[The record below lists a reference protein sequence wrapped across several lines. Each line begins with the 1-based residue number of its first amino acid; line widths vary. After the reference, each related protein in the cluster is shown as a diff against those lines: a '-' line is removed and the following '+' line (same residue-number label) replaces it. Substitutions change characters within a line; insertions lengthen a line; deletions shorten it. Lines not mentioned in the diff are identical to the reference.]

1 MLAPPISGHVADTRS
16 RRASSSPAIGFFAR
30 VMISC
35 AVSPELTSHGPF
47 IHSPSMPILV
57 RIVLFFALLLP
68 VTAAPKP
75 LEKFENCTF
84 IPADWADGDSFRIRT
99 AAGKEHTIRLYG
111 VDCLETNVNSETDER
126 RLRQQRQYFG
136 ITNSSGGGRQ
146 SIKLAQDF
154 GRKAT
159 QKTAGLL
166 RQPFTVHTRFQ
177 DAWGDPRFKR
187 VYGIVTCADGTD
199 LASELVKAGLA
210 RAYGF
215 DSDTPDGKT
224 LKQAKETLKCLEL
237 QAAKR
242 GVGIWAMTDWNSL
255 PAERQ
260 QLHEQSALPKTV
272 DKAPRLPVGFKLNLN
287 TAERLEIVK
296 LPGIKAATADL
307 IIKHRPYSKPDDLLK
322 VPGITD
328 AKIQKM
334 KPYLIFSRQ

>member
-1 MLAPPISGHVADTRS
+1 MQAPCKHDA
-16 RRASSSPAIGFFAR
+16 
-30 VMISC
+30 
-35 AVSPELTSHGPF
+35 
-47 IHSPSMPILV
+47 SMPSALWIAICLV
-57 RIVLFFALLLP
+57 FSVPLS
-68 VTAAPKP
+68 AAAAKP
-75 LEKFENCTF
+75 LQKLENCTLV
-84 IPADWADGDSFRIRT
+84 PTNWADGDSFRIKT
-99 AAGKEHTIRLYG
+99 ADGAQHTIRLYG
-111 VDCLETNVNSETDER
+111 VDCLETDVNSETDER

-136 ITNSSGGGRQ
+136 ITTSGGGGRQ

-154 GRKAT
+154 GRKAAET
-159 QKTAGLL
+159 TAGLL

-177 DAWGDPRFKR
+177 DARGDPRFKR
-187 VYGIVTCADGTD
+187 VYGIVTCADGSD

-224 LKQAKETLKCLEL
+224 YKQAQEALRTLEL
-237 QAAKR
+237 QAAKS

-260 QLHEQSALPKTV
+260 LLHEESEESVRTKTV
-272 DKAPRLPVGFKLNLN
+272 DKAQRLPPGFKLNLN
-287 TAERLEIVK
+287 TADRLEIVK

-307 IIKHRPYSKPDDLLK
+307 IIKHRPYSKPGDLLK

-334 KPYLIFSRQ
+334 MPYLVFSKR

>member
-1 MLAPPISGHVADTRS
+1 
-16 RRASSSPAIGFFAR
+16 
-30 VMISC
+30 
-35 AVSPELTSHGPF
+35 
-47 IHSPSMPILV
+47 MPLLF
-57 RIVLFFALLLP
+57 RIILFFALLLP

-75 LEKFENCTF
+75 LEKFEKCTF
-84 IPADWADGDSFRIRT
+84 VPTEWADGDSFRIKT

-136 ITNSSGGGRQ
+136 ITHAGGGGRQ

-154 GRKAT
+154 GTKASK
-159 QKTAGLL
+159 KTAGLL

-187 VYGIVTCADGTD
+187 VYGIVTCADGAD

-210 RAYGF
+210 RAYGL

-224 LKQAKETLKCLEL
+224 LKQAEEALKTLEL

-242 GVGIWAMTDWNSL
+242 GVGIWAMTDWNRL

-260 QLHEQSALPKTV
+260 QLHEESARPKTV
-272 DKAPRLPVGFKLNLN
+272 VKAPRLQAGFKLNLN
-287 TAERLEIVK
+287 TADRLEIVK

-322 VPGITD
+322 LPGITE

-334 KPYLIFSRQ
+334 KPYLVFSRK